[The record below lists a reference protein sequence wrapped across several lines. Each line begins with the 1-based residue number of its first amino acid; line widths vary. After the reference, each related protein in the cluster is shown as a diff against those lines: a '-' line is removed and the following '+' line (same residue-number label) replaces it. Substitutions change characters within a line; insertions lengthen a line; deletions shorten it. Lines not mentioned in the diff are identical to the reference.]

1 MKEVSTQTFQEIFR
15 SEKVQKLS
23 DDYVSDEIM
32 EFTHPFVS
40 ARHRVIKIEG
50 ISIVYRDWM
59 VPSPLSMRTVHE
71 EPFLKMQFEI
81 EGHSAFTHKMLISC
95 KHIDILH
102 GKHTLLFLPEVDG
115 TLFYPNS
122 RKVLD
127 VIFTVDFFKKL
138 FGMDMNCLDS
148 FGDAIEKSVPHLIG
162 SESKVITAT
171 MSKVIN
177 DILYCEF
184 HGIFKKTYI
193 EAKVVELLN
202 LQLAQFRKER
212 DSTSIKLRKDDIDRL
227 YHLKERID
235 ANPGAP
241 YSLAQLA
248 EVAGFNDFKLKKGFK
263 QLFGQTVFG
272 YIHDVRMKSAYTLL
286 QKGEHN
292 VTDVSYLMG
301 YKYVHHFSK
310 AFKKKYG
317 FTPKNIAK

>member
-1 MKEVSTQTFQEIFR
+1 
-15 SEKVQKLS
+15 
-23 DDYVSDEIM
+23 

-138 FGMDMNCLDS
+138 FGMD
-148 FGDAIEKSVPHLIG
+148 
-162 SESKVITAT
+162 
-171 MSKVIN
+171 
-177 DILYCEF
+177 
-184 HGIFKKTYI
+184 
-193 EAKVVELLN
+193 
-202 LQLAQFRKER
+202 
-212 DSTSIKLRKDDIDRL
+212 
-227 YHLKERID
+227 
-235 ANPGAP
+235 
-241 YSLAQLA
+241 
-248 EVAGFNDFKLKKGFK
+248 
-263 QLFGQTVFG
+263 
-272 YIHDVRMKSAYTLL
+272 
-286 QKGEHN
+286 
-292 VTDVSYLMG
+292 
-301 YKYVHHFSK
+301 
-310 AFKKKYG
+310 
-317 FTPKNIAK
+317 